1 MKKMSDEIKAKQM
14 SRAHGLCLSMKCF
27 SAFNIV
33 GRSPFKGLLLGIF
46 TLLNVIDL
54 TVSRAAIAS
63 QSGEKI
69 DSHAKNRGVG
79 LGEPQLRLLNWKEV
93 ARGSRGPVLESL
105 FDMKHLSKFARPAH
119 LSAQNA
125 AYDLGGY
132 LYNSESSIGIDP
144 TFVRLKNRSDLQL
157 LSEMP
162 MRAYFG
168 LLHAHTFASDG
179 MGTARSAFRTARDI
193 AKLDFFAVTD
203 HSEYWL
209 NGKDPVWREQ
219 GQTAF
224 EESRPEFIGLTGFEY
239 SNTLQG
245 HVVVLNSSNWIN
257 AIQAPTWTGF
267 LNWLALPEQR
277 QTLAIFAHPGFHRYR
292 NWFDLNHFGFD
303 KRLKEQFVGVEF
315 IHKNVW
321 RRSMDGYSGNKSF
334 LDEALLQG
342 WHLGPVA
349 SQDNHSEFWGI
360 ADSNRI
366 ALIMENLSRDN
377 ILDALKK
384 RRYYSTQSPQL
395 QLAVGLYSSKGVFL
409 GTLGQTIPA
418 EQLQD
423 GGGTLRVR
431 ILEPNPQFQIC
442 RFDVLLDGDRARHL
456 TFLNTSSR
464 SYFLENIK
472 NHSKGDANCSPEKK
486 SKPWWERL
494 LNNGIVTGRA
504 FEWIFD
510 EQPLSSPE
518 VLEISVPVEAVH
530 CGKIR
535 RSQKRSWNLVVR
547 ILQGVGGEKL
557 TLTSP
562 ITVGCSGSSDE
573 T

>member
-1 MKKMSDEIKAKQM
+1 MNKISDEIKATKIG
-14 SRAHGLCLSMKCF
+14 RAQRFCFSVKCF
-27 SAFNIV
+27 SVFSIV
-33 GRSPFKGLLLGIF
+33 YRSPFKELLIGIF
-46 TLLNVIDL
+46 TLLNVTEL
-54 TVSRAAIAS
+54 TASRAAIAS
-63 QSGEKI
+63 QSGGKN
-69 DSHAKNRGVG
+69 DSQTLNRGVT
-79 LGEPQLRLLNWKEV
+79 LGEPQLRLLNWTEV
-93 ARGSRGPVLESL
+93 ALGSRGPVLESM
-105 FDMKHLSKFARPAH
+105 FDVKHLSKFARPAH
-119 LSAQNA
+119 MSAQNA

-132 LYNSESSIGIDP
+132 LYNPESSIGIDP

-179 MGTARSAFRTARDI
+179 LGTARSAFRTARDV

-203 HSEYWL
+203 HAEYWP

-257 AIQAPTWTGF
+257 AIQAPTWAGF

-277 QTLAIFAHPGFHRYR
+277 ETLAIFAHPGFHRYR
-292 NWFDLNHFGFD
+292 NWFDLNHFAFD

-321 RRSMDGYSGNKSF
+321 RRSMNGYSGNKSF

-349 SQDNHSEFWGI
+349 SQDNHNEFWGI

-366 ALIMENLSRDN
+366 ALLMENLSRDN

-395 QLAVGLYSSKGVFL
+395 QLAVGLYSSKSVFL

-423 GGGTLRVR
+423 GGGILRVR

-442 RFDVLLDGDRARHL
+442 RFDVLLDGKRARHL
-456 TFLNTSSR
+456 TFLNAASR
-464 SYFLENIK
+464 SYFLDNNK
-472 NHSKGDANCSPEKK
+472 DHSQGDANCSPEKK
-486 SKPWWERL
+486 SNPWWERL

-504 FEWIFD
+504 FEWVFD
-510 EQPLSSPE
+510 SHPVSSPE
-518 VLEISVPVEAVH
+518 VLEISVPVEAVS
-530 CGKIR
+530 CGETQP
-535 RSQKRSWNLVVR
+535 SQKRSWNLVVR
-547 ILQGVGGEKL
+547 ILQGFGGEKL

-562 ITVGCSGSSDE
+562 MTVRCSGSSDE